1 MILVDKNI
9 YELVK
14 AGKLIVEG
22 FNQDHLN
29 GVSYD
34 LSVDTVIGS
43 DEIERD
49 FYDIQPGETVFVKT
63 VEMLSIPNNII
74 GDVIEKNS
82 RMRQGLRVDAPR
94 YQPGHQ
100 TKVFLRVENI
110 SGNVISI
117 ERGATIAQI
126 YFEELKDV
134 PNVTYD
140 KQAGASYNQ
149 ETKYT
154 GFGNYKDVY
163 EGQIKKKTE
172 DAKEEIKEVT
182 KRLYADILTLM
193 GILVAV
199 ISLITINANAFSKAD
214 IDFKFIIVLNLSLSI
229 SIAVLMGMIMIFIT
243 KAENK
248 KFLTAY
254 IVILAILVAALIGFG
269 ICCI

>member
-9 YELVK
+9 SELVET
-14 AGKLIVEG
+14 GTLIVEG
-22 FNQDHLN
+22 FDREHLN

-34 LSVDTVIGS
+34 LTIDVVIGS
-43 DEIERD
+43 DEKELQ
-49 FYDIQPGETVFVKT
+49 FYDLQPGETVFVKT
-63 VEMLSIPNNII
+63 GETLSIPNNVV
-74 GDVIEKNS
+74 GDVVEKNS

-94 YQPGHQ
+94 YQPGHR
-100 TKVFLRVENI
+100 TKAFLRVQNI
-110 SGNVISI
+110 SGNVITI

-126 YFEELKDV
+126 YFEELKEV
-134 PNVTYD
+134 PDVTYD

-149 ETKYT
+149 ETKYV

-163 EGQIKKKTE
+163 ESQIKKKTE

-182 KRLYADILTLM
+182 KKLYADILTIM

-199 ISLITINANAFSKAD
+199 ISLITINANAFSKAS

-248 KFLTAY
+248 RFLTAY
-254 IVILAILVAALIGFG
+254 IVILAILVIALLAFS